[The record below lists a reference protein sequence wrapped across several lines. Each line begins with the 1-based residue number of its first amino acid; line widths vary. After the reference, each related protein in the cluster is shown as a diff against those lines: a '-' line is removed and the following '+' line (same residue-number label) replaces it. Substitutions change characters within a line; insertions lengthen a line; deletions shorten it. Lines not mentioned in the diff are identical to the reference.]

1 MLQSLPITDSV
12 KGNLTVGDL
21 DNQNSSLFHFTTSS
35 NLSLISR
42 VCGSS
47 TFVTFVPLWFFN
59 LRDLCA
65 FVVQSYLLSPLPTSP
80 RNGSTER
87 STKAHAEVFA
97 ERRARVGLPSP

>member
-21 DNQNSSLFHFTTSS
+21 DKQNSSLFHFTTSS
-35 NLSLISR
+35 NFSLISR

-47 TFVTFVPLWFFN
+47 TFVTFVPLWLIPFVSFVPLWFFN

-65 FVVQSYLLSPLPTSP
+65 FVVQ
-80 RNGSTER
+80 
-87 STKAHAEVFA
+87 
-97 ERRARVGLPSP
+97 